1 MTNQSSNLPLPTQRL
16 LNIKQASKY
25 CGMSPNHFKAHIRVA
40 PLKFGNSTL
49 YDRMAL
55 DAWLDKLR
63 NDDIGNEPK
72 GLGRA
77 RKNRAN

>member
-1 MTNQSSNLPLPTQRL
+1 
-16 LNIKQASKY
+16 
-25 CGMSPNHFKAHIRVA
+25 MSPNHFKAHIRVA